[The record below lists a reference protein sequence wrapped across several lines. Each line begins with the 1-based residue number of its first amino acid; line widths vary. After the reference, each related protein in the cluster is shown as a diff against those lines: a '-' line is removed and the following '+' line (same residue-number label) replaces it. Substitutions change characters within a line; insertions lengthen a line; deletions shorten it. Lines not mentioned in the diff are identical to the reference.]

1 MRALTILF
9 TNNTLAERAGSEL
22 WVRDVA
28 RALLDRGHRPIA
40 FSLVLGAVASDMRA
54 ATIPVVDD
62 LQKIGMPPDVIHG
75 HHHVE
80 TLIAALHFPGVPIVQ
95 VCHGWVPWEERPLK
109 HPAILKYLAVDD
121 PSYDRLIVEEGI
133 APDRVE
139 ILRNF
144 VDLSR
149 FPARGPLPERP
160 RRALVFSNGASPDG
174 YATVIRDACARAGIQ
189 LEIGGLRCG
198 RPIASPESVLRDFDV
213 VFAKAR
219 SALEALAV
227 GCSVI
232 LADTAGCGPLVTSR
246 DVDRLR
252 AWNFGIRALQH
263 PHSVEWY
270 THQLAAFDAADA
282 ASVSARIRSEAG
294 LDAAVER
301 LLAVYDDVVQGSTVE
316 SAMRSP
322 EAAQRAA
329 AAHLAFLAREF
340 KTGQYGRE
348 RLATACN
355 EQRLSC
361 EAERARADAAEAA
374 LASQQQRLVSLEQEL
389 RAYRSLSTIRLRD
402 RVLRVPFFGGAVRRA
417 ARALTAP
424 RD

>member
-1 MRALTILF
+1 MRSLTILF

-28 RALLDRGHRPIA
+28 RELLARGHRPIA
-40 FSLVLGAVASDMRA
+40 FSLVTGAVAADLRA

-62 LQKIGMPPDVIHG
+62 LDKVGVPPDVIHG

-80 TLIAALHFPGVPIVQ
+80 TLIAALHFPGVPIVHL
-95 VCHGWVPWEERPLK
+95 CHGWIPWEERPLK
-109 HPAILKYLAVDD
+109 HPSIVKYIAVDD
-121 PSYDRLIVEEGI
+121 PSSDRLIAEEGI

-149 FPARGPLPERP
+149 FAPRGPLPDRP
-160 RRALVFSNGASPDG
+160 GRALVFSNGASPDG
-174 YATVIRDACARAGIQ
+174 YAGVIRDACARSGIQ
-189 LEIGGLRCG
+189 LEIGGTRSG
-198 RPIASPESVLRDFDV
+198 RPIASPESVLPEFDV
-213 VFAKAR
+213 VFAKGR

-232 LADTAGCGPLVTSR
+232 LADAAGCGPLVTSR
-246 DVDRLR
+246 EFDRLR
-252 AWNFGIRALQH
+252 AWNFGIRALRQ

-270 THQLAAFDAADA
+270 LGQLAGFNAADA
-282 ASVSARIRSEAG
+282 ASVAERTRDEAG

-301 LLAVYDDVVQGSTVE
+301 LLAVYDDVIQSSSPPTARP
-316 SAMRSP
+316 SA

-329 AAHLAFLAREF
+329 ARHLCLIAREL
-340 KTGQYGRE
+340 KAGRHARE
-348 RLATACN
+348 LLET
-355 EQRLSC
+355 S
-361 EAERARADAAEAA
+361 EAE
-374 LASQQQRLVSLEQEL
+374 LASHQQRLIATEREL
-389 RAYRSLSTIRLRD
+389 QAYRSLPTIRLRD
-402 RVLRVPFFGGAVRRA
+402 RVLRVPFVGSAVRRA
-417 ARALTAP
+417 ARVLAAP

>member
-1 MRALTILF
+1 MAPLCLSMRSLTILF

-22 WVRDVA
+22 WVRDVT

-40 FSLVLGAVASDMRA
+40 FSLVMGAIAAEMRA

-62 LQKIGMPPDVIHG
+62 LENVGMPPDVIHG

-109 HPAILKYLAVDD
+109 HPAIVKYLAVDD
-121 PSYDRLIVEEGI
+121 PTYDRLIVEEGI
-133 APDRVE
+133 VPDRVE

-149 FPARGPLPERP
+149 FGARGPLPERP
-160 RRALVFSNGASPDG
+160 RRALVFSNGASPDR
-174 YATVIRDACARAGIQ
+174 YATVIREACGRTGIQ
-189 LEIGGLRCG
+189 VEIGGLRCG
-198 RPIASPESVLRDFDV
+198 RPIASPESILRDFDL

-227 GCSVI
+227 GCGVI
-232 LADTAGCGPLVTSR
+232 LADAAGCGPLVTTR
-246 DVDRLR
+246 EFDRLR

-270 THQLAAFDAADA
+270 ARQLAAFDAADA
-282 ASVSARIRSEAG
+282 ASVSARVRAEAG

-301 LLAVYDDVVQGSTVE
+301 LLAVYEGVVQ
-316 SAMRSP
+316 SASAEPARRSP

-329 AAHLAFLAREF
+329 ARHLAWLAREF
-340 KTGQYGRE
+340 KTAQHARE
-348 RLATACN
+348 RLAASCD
-355 EQRLSC
+355 EQC
-361 EAERARADAAEAA
+361 ARANAAEAA
-374 LASQQQRLVSLEQEL
+374 LASQQLRLATLEQEVQ
-389 RAYRSLSTIRLRD
+389 AYRSLSTIRLRD
-402 RVLRVPFFGGAVRRA
+402 RVLRVPFVGGAVRRA
-417 ARALTAP
+417 ARALTAS